1 MLVTKA
7 IFEKEVIVFDPE
19 VCAIEAIEIMDAED
33 FEVFS
38 GNMTKNREFI
48 LDRINQMYIDS
59 AARIHTL
66 LVMDDEGGDGILI
79 DASQPDDGVYM
90 AFMPNIKSY
99 IESQMAMLVNEI
111 ISDSIQN
118 TQDSSTV
125 ISFGDI
131 ADQFDIPVKPNDGIA
146 ALLLRAFADKE
157 EISGVEMKEDRFEI
171 RYDLDF
177 CHAENIQSS
186 QTLQ

>member
-7 IFEKEVIVFDPE
+7 IFEKEVIAFDPE
-19 VCAIEAIEIMDAED
+19 ICAIEAIEIMDTEN
-33 FEVFS
+33 FEMFS
-38 GNMTKNREFI
+38 GSVAKNREFI
-48 LDRINQMYIDS
+48 LDRINQMYINS

-66 LVMDDEGGDGILI
+66 LVMDDEAGDGILI

-90 AFMPNIKSY
+90 AFMPNIKPY

-118 TQDSSTV
+118 TQDSSTA

-131 ADQFDIPVKPNDGIA
+131 TDQFDIPVKPNDGIA